1 MKYYRIV
8 KSKLM
13 PFCIKVFLIQTVIV
27 LIVLFIIDYASPI
40 AKSELI
46 SVNIVISDIH
56 YSSRSRAGNRLY
68 IWDNGQKYIFTPGAF
83 SDYSCKELYDALSIG
98 DKLNISYYEHFLS
111 QNIIFEAKSN
121 ETIYRTY
128 ENYRK
133 GEKLAIPLT
142 IPLIIF
148 VEGIFALIV
157 YVEFDTNR
165 DKFFK
170 RKKKKGKT
178 VEGSVSCKK

>member
-8 KSKLM
+8 KSKLI
-13 PFCIKVFLIQTVIV
+13 PFCIKVLLIQTIIV
-27 LIVLFIIDYASPI
+27 LIVLFIIDYAKPI
-40 AKSELI
+40 PKSELK
-46 SVNIVISDIH
+46 SANIVISDT
-56 YSSRSRAGNRLY
+56 YYPYRGRLGNQLY
-68 IWDNGQKYIFTPGAF
+68 IWSNGQKYIFNSGSF
-83 SDYSCKELYDALSIG
+83 SDYPCWKLRDTLSAG
-98 DKLNISYYEHFLS
+98 DELNILYYEHSFS
-111 QNIIFEAKSN
+111 KNIILEAKSN
-121 ETIYRTY
+121 ETTYRTY

-148 VEGIFALIV
+148 VEGIFVLIV

-170 RKKKKGKT
+170 RKKKKKKT
-178 VEGSVSCKK
+178 QDIQK